1 LNPIDSGNFMQKMMV
16 IFVTKSEF
24 FFQLKSGKHEIQQH
38 WNMRSR
44 NQALHST
51 TKAAK
56 FV

>member
-1 LNPIDSGNFMQKMMV
+1 MQKMMV

-24 FFQLKSGKHEIQQH
+24 FFQLKIGKHEIQQH